1 MNLQSNSFS
10 NGFCLQIKKKA
21 YNHKLITRQ
30 PSGNTQLA
38 TAQSLILSKTFVQAE
53 RIINAGKRLLRS

>member
-1 MNLQSNSFS
+1 MKMNLQSNSFS
-10 NGFCLQIKKKA
+10 NGFCLQIKKA

-38 TAQSLILSKTFVQAE
+38 NAQSPILSETFVEAE
-53 RIINAGKRLLRS
+53 GV